1 MYRNE
6 HITVDHTNTR
16 AFSFYGRVTHRES
29 PCGDLFPPKNIC
41 CNLFVRIFHLP
52 HWVSNRKCIG
62 MNTPLWTTQTRVY
75 SVSTAESYTGRA
87 SGVICFLQKNI
98 CCNLSI
104 FFHFDLKF
112 VYTIFGKV
120 FGWSENGLRCIKKKL
135 N

>member
-6 HITVDHTNTR
+6 QITVDHTNTCV
-16 AFSFYGRVTHRES
+16 FGFYGRVTHRES
-29 PCGDLFPPKNIC
+29 PWGDLFP
-41 CNLFVRIFHLP
+41 
-52 HWVSNRKCIG
+52 
-62 MNTPLWTTQTRVY
+62 
-75 SVSTAESYTGRA
+75 A
-87 SGVICFLQKNI
+87 KNI

-135 N
+135 NQDPAEMQRPYIYGGVKNVCVYQNVERCFAKRGKSNMFMERYCSGNSWLFAWFSQG